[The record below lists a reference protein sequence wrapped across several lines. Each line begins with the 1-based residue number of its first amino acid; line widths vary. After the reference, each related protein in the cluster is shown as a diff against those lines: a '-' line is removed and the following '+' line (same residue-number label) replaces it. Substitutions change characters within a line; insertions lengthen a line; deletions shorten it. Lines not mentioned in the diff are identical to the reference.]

1 MTQTRYPIL
10 AVGALL
16 AIGVG
21 LVIVSSHKQ
30 RSGPISQP
38 FGERREWNR
47 NEPQDPLLEIKG
59 VVQHGDIF
67 SLEGIVEPG
76 SMVIVN
82 NANVPVLFGDSSFRY
97 FVGPLPQGTT
107 IITITVQNDRG
118 GVRTKQLAL
127 TVP

>member
-1 MTQTRYPIL
+1 MRQTHHLIL
-10 AVGALL
+10 TVGALI
-16 AIGVG
+16 AVGVG
-21 LVIVSSHKQ
+21 IISLSSHEH
-30 RSGPISQP
+30 SSLPISLP
-38 FGERREWNR
+38 HGEQRGWKR
-47 NEPQDPLLEIKG
+47 NEAQDPPLEIKD

-67 SLEGIVEPG
+67 SLEGVIEPG

-82 NANVPVLFGDSSFRY
+82 NEKVPVLFGDSRFRY

-118 GVRTKQLAL
+118 GVNTKQLAL